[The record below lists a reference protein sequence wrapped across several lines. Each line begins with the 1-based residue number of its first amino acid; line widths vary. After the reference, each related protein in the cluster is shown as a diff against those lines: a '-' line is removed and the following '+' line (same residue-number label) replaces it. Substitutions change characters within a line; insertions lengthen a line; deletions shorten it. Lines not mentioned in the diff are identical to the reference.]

1 MAIKWFHTVL
11 ACAALQLAGACQ
23 AAADAPEIKIVR
35 QFSMGYLQFNV
46 MEREGLIEKHAKAA
60 GLADLK
66 VVWTIINGPAA
77 VNDALLS
84 GTVDIVAGGVPGL
97 LTLWAKTRG
106 TPLAVKGIS
115 AFTSQPILLNTRN
128 PNVKTIADFTADD
141 KIALPSVKVSIQAII
156 LHMASARQWGE
167 AKYAKLDPLTVAMS
181 PPDSTIALLSGSGVT
196 SVFGVPPY
204 QTQQLEKPGIHTVLN
219 SFDVF
224 GSPHSLTV
232 GWTTSEFR
240 NKNPL
245 IYKALVAALR
255 EATERV
261 NGDLKTAS
269 QYWIDANK
277 SKIPLEKVMAVAG
290 TAPARWTLAP
300 ENTVKFVEFMHSIGT
315 LKEKTADWKDLFFP
329 EIHDLPGS

>member
-1 MAIKWFHTVL
+1 MTSRWW
-11 ACAALQLAGACQ
+11 Q
-23 AAADAPEIKIVR
+23 AAAGVTILLALAGQAAAETTELKIVR

-46 MEREGLIEKHAKAA
+46 MEREGLIEKHAKAV
-60 GLADLK
+60 GLNDLK
-66 VVWTIINGPAA
+66 VNWTIISGPAA

-84 GTVDIVAGGVPGL
+84 GQVDIVAGGVPGL

-128 PNVKTIADFTADD
+128 PKVKTIADFTAED

-156 LHMASARQWGE
+156 LHMASAKQWGQAE
-167 AKYAKLDPLTVAMS
+167 YARLDNLTVAMS
-181 PPDSTIALLSGSGVT
+181 PPDSTIALLSGSGIT
-196 SVFGVPPY
+196 ANFSVPPY
-204 QTQQLEKPGIHTVLN
+204 QTQQLETPGIHTVLN

-224 GSPHSLTV
+224 GSPHTLTV

-240 NKNPL
+240 NKNPTV
-245 IYKALVAALR
+245 YKALVSALR

-261 NGDLKTAS
+261 NADIKTAS

-277 SKIPLEKVMAVAG
+277 AKIPLDKVMAVAG
-290 TAPARWTLAP
+290 TAPAKWTMVP
-300 ENTVKFVEFMHSIGT
+300 ENTLKFVAFMHGVGSI
-315 LKEKTADWKDLFFP
+315 KEKTDDWKDLFFP
-329 EIHDLPGS
+329 EIHDLPGN

>member
-1 MAIKWFHTVL
+1 MFFNWFRTG
-11 ACAALQLAGACQ
+11 LAGAALLVAF
-23 AAADAPEIKIVR
+23 AAPALAEAPELRIVR

-60 GLADLK
+60 GLPDLK
-66 VVWTIINGPAA
+66 VNWTIISGPAA

-84 GTVDIVAGGVPGL
+84 GQVDIVAGGVPGL

-106 TPLAVKGIS
+106 TSLAVKGIS

-128 PNVKTIADFTADD
+128 PNVKTIADFTAED

-156 LHMASARQWGE
+156 LHMASAKLWGQ
-167 AKYAKLDPLTVAMS
+167 AQYAKLDPLTVAMS
-181 PPDSTIALLSGSGVT
+181 PPDATVALLAGSGIT
-196 SVFGVPPY
+196 SVFSVPPY
-204 QTQQLEKPGIHTVLN
+204 QTLHLETPGIHTVLN

-224 GSPHSLTV
+224 GGPHSLTV

-240 NKNPL
+240 AKNPA
-245 IYKALVAALR
+245 IYKALVAAMR

-261 NGDLKTAS
+261 NADLKTAS

-277 SKIPLEKVMAVAG
+277 AKIPLEKVVAVAG
-290 TAPARWTLAP
+290 NAPARWTRAP
-300 ENTVKFVEFMHSIGT
+300 ENTVKFVEFMHAIGT
-315 LKEKTADWKDLFFP
+315 IKEKTADWKDLFFP
-329 EIHDLPGS
+329 EIHDLPGN

>member
-115 AFTSQPILLNTRN
+115 AFTSQPILLNTSN

-224 GSPHSLTV
+224 GGPHSLTV
-232 GWTTSEFR
+232 GWTTSQFHD
-240 NKNPL
+240 KNPL

>member
-1 MAIKWFHTVL
+1 MLVKWFRTFAGGMALLL
-11 ACAALQLAGACQ
+11 AFATQ
-23 AAADAPEIKIVR
+23 AAAEAPEIRIVR

-60 GLADLK
+60 GLGDLK
-66 VVWTIINGPAA
+66 VQWTIISGPAA

-84 GTVDIVAGGVPGL
+84 GQVDIVAGGVPGL

-106 TPLAVKGIS
+106 TALAVKGIS

-128 PNVKTIADFTADD
+128 PNVKTIADFTAED

-156 LHMASARQWGE
+156 LHMASAKLWGQGQ
-167 AKYAKLDPLTVAMS
+167 YAKLDNLTVAMS
-181 PPDSTIALLSGSGVT
+181 PPDSTIALLSGSGIT

-204 QTQQLEKPGIHTVLN
+204 QTQQLETPGIHTVLN

-240 NKNPL
+240 NKNPT

-255 EATERV
+255 EATDRV
-261 NGDLKTAS
+261 NADLKTAS

-277 SKIPLEKVMAVAG
+277 AKIPLEKVVAVAG
-290 TAPARWTLAP
+290 NAPARWTMVP
-300 ENTVKFVEFMHSIGT
+300 ENTVKFVEFMHTVGT
-315 LKEKTADWKDLFFP
+315 IKEKTADWKDLFFP
-329 EIHDLPGS
+329 EIHDLPGN

>member
-1 MAIKWFHTVL
+1 MTSRLLPATAGLSMLL
-11 ACAALQLAGACQ
+11 ALTGQ
-23 AAADAPEIKIVR
+23 AAAETSELKIVR

-60 GLADLK
+60 GVPDLK
-66 VVWTIINGPAA
+66 VNWTIISGPAA

-84 GTVDIVAGGVPGL
+84 GQVDIVAGGVPGL

-128 PNVKTIADFTADD
+128 PNVKTIADFTAED

-156 LHMASARQWGE
+156 LHMASAKQWGP
-167 AKYAKLDPLTVAMS
+167 AGYAKLDNLTVAMS
-181 PPDSTIALLSGSGVT
+181 PPDSTIALLSGSGIT
-196 SVFGVPPY
+196 SVFSVPPY
-204 QTQQLEKPGIHTVLN
+204 QTQQLETPGIHTVLN

-224 GSPHSLTV
+224 GGPHTLTV

-240 NKNPL
+240 NKNPAVF
-245 IYKALVAALR
+245 KALVSALR

-261 NGDLKTAS
+261 NADLKTAS

-277 SKIPLEKVMAVAG
+277 AKIPLEKVMAVAG
-290 TAPARWTLAP
+290 NAPARWTMVP
-300 ENTVKFVEFMHSIGT
+300 ENTLKFVAFMHGVGT
-315 LKEKTADWKDLFFP
+315 IKEKTDDWKDLFFP
-329 EIHDLPGS
+329 EIHDLAGN